1 MGNGADARD
10 AMQMAFVS
18 ISSQDLGCLEDP
30 YGSAMRR
37 SVSLTIR
44 LGKAMLGDEESG
56 VCVLFEGSYERG
68 DSKVLCAG
76 PRWWM

>member
-10 AMQMAFVS
+10 AVQMAFVS

-56 VCVLFEGSYERG
+56 IFGLFEEGNERG
-68 DSKVLCAG
+68 DSKMLCAG
-76 PRWWM
+76 SRWWM